1 MSRPETVR
9 SFRDRFA
16 IGASLI
22 PPVALLMIANRA
34 GWVPGSP
41 RAFLAGMPVAVG
53 LGMLFPTLFEPWHRG
68 FSRMRSWLGG
78 RLVFLLLLGSVW
90 SCGGATGLPDEPVG
104 QASAGCVA
112 FGIELGPF
120 QRRCIVAGFVL
131 NRLLGSV
138 LSEPRQNPIGC

>member
-78 RLVFLLLLGSVW
+78 RLVFLLLLGVY
-90 SCGGATGLPDEPVG
+90 GIAVVPL
-104 QASAGCVA
+104 A
-112 FGIELGPF
+112 FLMRLFGKRPLDVSRSGSSWVRSKGYGSLQDPF
-120 QRRCIVAGFVL
+120 
-131 NRLLGSV
+131 
-138 LSEPRQNPIGC
+138 

>member
-41 RAFLAGMPVAVG
+41 RVYLTVMPVAVG

-78 RLVFLLLLGSVW
+78 RLVFLLLLGVY
-90 SCGGATGLPDEPVG
+90 GIAVVPLAFLMRLFGKRPLD
-104 QASAGCVA
+104 VA
-112 FGIELGPF
+112 RSGSSWVQSKGHGSLRDPF
-120 QRRCIVAGFVL
+120 
-131 NRLLGSV
+131 
-138 LSEPRQNPIGC
+138 